1 MATSK
6 TAICQRALARLGCTT
21 NISDVDVDTSQEAKL
36 CRIFYLDVLKNVL
49 ESCDWPF
56 ATKLAS
62 GIALIST
69 GLTGDWLSRY
79 AYPADAVRVLAVYP
93 VDVSN
98 ALPYPQQRIS
108 YKNNYQIV
116 NGTNSKQIATFYNV
130 SLNCDYIKLEENTS
144 LYPASFEDA
153 MVYRL
158 ASELALGLAKSDA
171 LANKMMN
178 AYGSI
183 VAMAKCNQKNEN
195 NFKKSSAIILD
206 RML

>member
-21 NISDVDVDTSQEAKL
+21 NISDVDSDTSQEAKL
-36 CRIFYLDVLKNVL
+36 CRIFYTDVLKNTL

-69 GLTGDWLSRY
+69 NNSGDWLSRY
-79 AYPADAVRVLAVYP
+79 AYPGDAVRLLAIYP
-93 VDVSN
+93 VDTSN
-98 ALPYPQQRIS
+98 ALPNFQNRID

-116 NGTNSKQIATFYNV
+116 NGANGKEIATFYNV
-130 SLNCDYIKLEENTS
+130 TLNCDYIKLEENTS

-158 ASELALGLAKSDA
+158 AGELALGLAKSDA
-171 LANKMMN
+171 IANKMMN
-178 AYGSI
+178 AYNGI
-183 VAMAKCNQKNEN
+183 VSMAKCNQKNEN
-195 NFKKSSAIILD
+195 NLTKSAKIILD